1 MKTLILIRHAKSSW
15 DNPGLSDHD
24 RPLNK
29 RGERDAPRMAEFAA
43 RNIQKPDLLLSSTA
57 VRAYT
62 TAKHFASAY
71 QIPISQIQNNR
82 EIYHAST
89 SKLLKVVQQ
98 LPPDKS
104 TVMLFGHNPGFTDFA
119 NALANTQIL
128 NIPTCGIVSID
139 FVSLQWIDLKPGG
152 GKNKLF
158 VFPKGIK

>member
-1 MKTLILIRHAKSSW
+1 MKTLILVRHAKSSW
-15 DNPGLSDHD
+15 DNPELSDHD

-29 RGERDAPRMAEFAA
+29 RGERDAPGMAEFAA
-43 RNIQKPDLLLSSTA
+43 RNIRKPDLLVSSTA

-71 QIPISQIQNNR
+71 QIPISQIQTNR
-82 EIYHAST
+82 KIYHAST
-89 SKLLKVVQQ
+89 STLLKLVQQ
-98 LPPDKS
+98 LSPDKS

-128 NIPTCGIVSID
+128 NIPTCGIIIVEFEALEWS
-139 FVSLQWIDLKPGG
+139 DLNVGD